1 MVILKTVSL
10 TKVLKIIVLS
20 VFLVRRIHYFAR
32 YIISVFFCFDPS
44 LYVYQSHITVMCDLL
59 YKATHSYKCGF
70 DILNAWI

>member
-10 TKVLKIIVLS
+10 TKALKIIVLS

-44 LYVYQSHITVMCDLL
+44 LYVQSHITVMFDLL
-59 YKATHSYKCGF
+59 YKATHSFKCGF